1 MATQWNFNGKVTK
14 IPGVYSRITSGI
26 RNPSL
31 SLGFGN
37 TLLINTGSEKFFTG
51 GAGINGTL
59 ASGKDSH
66 YTFDNSRDW
75 KNFLGGGMW
84 WLLAGPMFSPGGGA
98 TSGISSITYIDA
110 ATTVPAEISLPFG
123 GQDAS
128 DSDDI
133 GINNGN
139 IVVQVRAEGFA
150 GNAVLGDETRA
161 KATITVTNAGV
172 GGNVLQ
178 VSVGGNSIGSYTV
191 QTGNTIAQV
200 VAGLA
205 AAITTN
211 GLSAVFSQNATQVVI
226 YAPHGAANLLNGS
239 SPSISTTGSVNG
251 ITTTFSGGV
260 EGTILTRGYGAQV
273 LTGVKDTSKFVV
285 KFWRGTF
292 KGLDSSISLLT
303 GAPFDAIDELSTKP
317 QLITQSPEVST
328 VQELV
333 TWMQDISGAGFG
345 FNTFF
350 KIKSYSIA
358 SQDEIVVQDLQLST
372 EYLKASGGSNSFSI
386 TDLNAV
392 LDSIEDLT
400 FDFILADNWG
410 DDATS
415 ANNTAIHDW
424 IAATA
429 KIKPDLYIASGT
441 VEGEWSDTIAT
452 TQAYNSEY
460 VTIVHGGAKK
470 IAPGNRGFK
479 EYESIYKAAA
489 ILGREAGLEPQVPL
503 TFKNIGIEGE
513 VDQLNTKRVEQG
525 LDVGILMSKLD
536 SGSFEIVKG
545 INSLQNNT
553 YLVNAD
559 GSTHSKQFARIKRQ
573 LNKEI
578 TQNARTLLLKKPNG
592 ANRNTVGVEDVEE
605 FVKGYL
611 NSKVATDAIDNLL
624 ISFRAVTATRTQ
636 DVYEVVYAF
645 EPNSEISALLFS
657 GIAIDPS

>member
-1 MATQWNFNGKVTK
+1 MATSWSFNGKINK
-14 IPGVYSRITSGI
+14 IPGAYSRITSGI

-31 SLGFGN
+31 ALGFGN

-59 ASGKDSH
+59 ANGKDAH
-66 YTFDNSRDW
+66 YTFDDSRSF
-75 KNFLGGGMW
+75 KNFLGGGLW

-98 TSGISSITYIDA
+98 TAGISSITYIDA

-150 GNAVLGDETRA
+150 GNGVLGNETRA
-161 KATITVTNAGV
+161 KATITITNAGV
-172 GGNVLQ
+172 GGNVIEI
-178 VSVGGNSIGSYTV
+178 SVGGNSIGSYTV
-191 QTGNTIAQV
+191 QSGNTIAQV
-200 VAGLA
+200 VSGLA
-205 AAITTN
+205 TAINAN
-211 GLSAVFSQNATQVVI
+211 GLSEVYSQNATQIVI
-226 YAPHGAANLLNGS
+226 YAPRGAADVINGS
-239 SPSISTTGSVNG
+239 SPSISTTGSVGG
-251 ITTTFSGGV
+251 ITTSFSGGI
-260 EGTILTRGYGAQV
+260 EGTLLTRGYGAQV
-273 LTGVKDTSKFVV
+273 LAGVKDTSKFVV
-285 KFWRGTF
+285 KFWRGSF
-292 KGLDSSISLLT
+292 RGLDSSISLLT
-303 GAPFDAIDELSTKP
+303 GAPIDTVDELSTKP
-317 QLITQSPEVST
+317 QLLVESPEVST

-333 TWMQDISGAGFG
+333 TWMQDISGTGFA

-358 SQDEIVVQDLQLST
+358 QQDEIVTQDLQLST
-372 EYLKASGGSNSFSI
+372 EYLKATGGSSTFS
-386 TDLNAV
+386 TSDLNAA

-410 DDATS
+410 SNATS
-415 ANNTAIHDW
+415 SNNVAIHNW
-424 IAATA
+424 IIETA
-429 KIKPDLYIASGT
+429 RIKPDLYIAAGT
-441 VEGEWSDTIAT
+441 VEGEWNSSIST
-452 TQAYNSEY
+452 TQAFNSEY

-479 EYESIYKAAA
+479 EYRSIYKAAT

-513 VDQLNTKRVEQG
+513 VDQLSTKRIEQG
-525 LDVGILMSKLD
+525 LDTGILMTRLD
-536 SGSFEIVKG
+536 AGSFEIVKG

-578 TQNARTLLLKKPNG
+578 TQNAKTQLLKKPNG
-592 ANRNTVGVEDVEE
+592 ANRNTVGPEDVEE

-636 DVYEVVYAF
+636 DVYDVVYAF
-645 EPNSEISALLFS
+645 EPNSEISAILFT
-657 GIAIDPS
+657 GVAIDPS